1 MDDISNDHR
10 KIAFAFAHQSQNGE
24 TDGQQWLFFYD
35 YNLISK
41 EF

>member
-10 KIAFAFAHQSQNGE
+10 KIAFAAHQSQNGE

-35 YNLISK
+35 YKLISK